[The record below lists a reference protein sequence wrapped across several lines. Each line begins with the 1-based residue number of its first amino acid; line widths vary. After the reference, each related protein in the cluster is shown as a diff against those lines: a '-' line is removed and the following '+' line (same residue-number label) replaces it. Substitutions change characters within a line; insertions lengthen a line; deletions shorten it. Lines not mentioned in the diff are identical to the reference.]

1 MIIYINFYNFNYINV
16 FFFFFFLGKRR
27 CPGDILAKATIFI
40 LFVGIMQKYTLL
52 PVPGK
57 GSHSIKINSGI
68 TLTPQP
74 YNVLVEKR

>member
-1 MIIYINFYNFNYINV
+1 
-16 FFFFFFLGKRR
+16 
-27 CPGDILAKATIFI
+27 
-40 LFVGIMQKYTLL
+40 MQKYTLL

-57 GSHSIKINSGI
+57 GPHSIKINSGI